1 MSLNLTGNMKF
12 NEDIRHFDINET
24 TKIYTRTVV
33 GPNPGKTALYIHGGG
48 SGGNHTMLLRPAKW
62 LIEKGLFSKVILPDR
77 RGEGYSTPLTSKLS
91 IKDHA
96 SDMKALL
103 DKMEIEGDVTV
114 LGLSYGGPIAIEL
127 ASMDSRIKEVILV
140 ASSPSLKDVN
150 GLRGILYRSNLLEKI
165 STSYYKKNL
174 GKLPA
179 TYPDFENVYELKSN
193 KELTE
198 YFVHCIKQT
207 DSKMLESIVFQNKS
221 TLDQS
226 NNGISDGFNLDIPI
240 YQVIG
245 SKDEI
250 WETDIISYKK
260 RFSSLKTKIID
271 GYEHK
276 DAILKADLF
285 YNALLEIYS

>member
-1 MSLNLTGNMKF
+1 
-12 NEDIRHFDINET
+12 
-24 TKIYTRTVV
+24 
-33 GPNPGKTALYIHGGG
+33 
-48 SGGNHTMLLRPAKW
+48 
-62 LIEKGLFSKVILPDR
+62 
-77 RGEGYSTPLTSKLS
+77 
-91 IKDHA
+91 
-96 SDMKALL
+96 
-103 DKMEIEGDVTV
+103 MEIEGDVTV
-114 LGLSYGGPIAIEL
+114 MGLSYGGPIAIEL

-165 STSYYKKNL
+165 STAYYKKNL

-179 TYPDFENVYELKSN
+179 TYPDFESVYELKSN

-207 DSKMLESIVFQNKS
+207 DSKMLESIIYQNKS

-226 NNGISDGFNLDIPI
+226 NNGITDGFNLDIPI
-240 YQVIG
+240 FQVIG

-250 WETDIISYKK
+250 WETDIAPYKS
-260 RFSSLKTKIID
+260 RFSSLKSKIID

-285 YNALLEIYS
+285 YNALLEIYN